1 MKCGACSIEKARQ
14 VIVDVLG
21 SYGGEVSPLC
31 LPYES
36 RDISS
41 VLSVIRRA
49 MGQVHNKRFI
59 VFIIPGLRCKLVVCS
74 GHVINV
80 KVVHKQVNDMLSGLR
95 HRVPVV
101 VISINSCVIEGK
113 WVRTRFRLDHR
124 SLEKCD
130 SYCKE
135 ILL

>member
-1 MKCGACSIEKARQ
+1 MKCSACSIEEARQ
-14 VIVDVLG
+14 VIAKVLG
-21 SYGGEVSPLC
+21 SYRGEVSPLC

-36 RDISS
+36 RDVGS
-41 VLSVIRRA
+41 VLSAIRRA
-49 MGQVHNKRFI
+49 IGQVHNKRFI
-59 VFIIPGLRCKLVVCS
+59 VFIIPGLRCRLVVCS
-74 GHVINV
+74 GHVINA

-95 HRVPVV
+95 HKVPIV

-113 WVRTRFRLDHR
+113 WIRTRFRLDPR

-130 SYCKE
+130 SDCKE